1 MVNDAVETDPSV
13 RGRFGNV
20 NSFHR
25 GQGTEVNLTLPAG
38 PHQVAVASQGR
49 RVVYRDVT
57 LQRGEEL
64 RLELKPERTRQRKLA
79 RGLFVVGGVG
89 FGVGLTLAVFAL
101 RAQGL
106 AEDFLADHEQ
116 GMAKPD
122 ELDEY
127 HENVE
132 QRDRLRIATNAT
144 FAASVALFITALI
157 LHQVDRPNPREIH
170 RHAEGKSV
178 IPSPGQ
184 QARSSVRLEP
194 WGGRHE
200 AGGRLRLRF

>member
-1 MVNDAVETDPSV
+1 YMN
-13 RGRFGNV
+13 
-20 NSFHR
+20 
-25 GQGTEVNLTLPAG
+25 QGTEVNLTLPAG

-64 RLELKPERTRQRKLA
+64 RLALEPERTRQRKLA
-79 RGLFVVGGVG
+79 RGLFGVGGVG
-89 FGVGLTLAVFAL
+89 FGVSLTLAVFAL

-116 GMAKPD
+116 GMASPED
-122 ELDEY
+122 LNEY
-127 HENVE
+127 HRNVE

-144 FAASVALFITALI
+144 LAASVALFITALI

-178 IPSPGQ
+178 TPAAGQ
-184 QARSSVRLEP
+184 QARTSVRVEP
-194 WGGRHE
+194 WGGSHG
-200 AGGRLRLRF
+200 AGGSLRLHF